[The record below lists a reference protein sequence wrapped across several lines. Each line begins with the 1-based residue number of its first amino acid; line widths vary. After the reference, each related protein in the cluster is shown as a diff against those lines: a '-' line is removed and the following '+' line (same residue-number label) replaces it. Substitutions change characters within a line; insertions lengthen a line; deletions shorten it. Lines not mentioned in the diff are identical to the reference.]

1 MVTKLTIFE
10 PRFDGARFGPTGFGQ
25 AEPEE
30 EANPEPTA
38 STEEPTPTRSRG
50 RRLLRWGFFMGL
62 LAVGLYAVRRS
73 RRSGMEEYAI
83 EEHRT
88 EGIPAE

>member
-30 EANPEPTA
+30 EAHPEPA
-38 STEEPTPTRSRG
+38 VSTEETSTRSRG

-62 LAVGLYAVRRS
+62 LAVGIYAVQRS
-73 RRSGMEEYAI
+73 RRSGVDEYAI

-88 EGIPAE
+88 EGITAE